1 MRFPPRSGSTLDLID
16 LAYLEGGVVRLRDGR
31 HRVGLELAALN
42 LLLRSS
48 AERQLIWRR
57 YWRALSTLSG
67 PVSLYCFSR
76 PLSPPTQPAATANG
90 RLDADYS
97 ASLLAS
103 GQVHLR
109 HHLAVIWDDS
119 SASLRGALPG
129 RLRRGGALDLDQ
141 RRRAVAAA
149 LAGPGLRPRPLEDGD
164 WLRLLQELTGGR
176 SGRPTAS
183 FASWV
188 APETATV
195 RPDRLELSDRVARSL
210 VVRGFPR
217 RLQLGWLAPLVLAAP
232 GPLRM
237 AQHLYPVPKVHSL
250 SHLRRRI
257 RTFETGLEVDR
268 RQGRRPDAGT
278 RAALEDA
285 LALEE
290 RVLLEED
297 HLMRLVTCVTVE
309 GSSTA
314 EMELGWEQ
322 VVNTLIELGC
332 TPVPLFNRQADG
344 WRATLPLGVDPL
356 GWSRDMTAAA
366 TATAIPFLRATL
378 DVRNGV
384 LLGPSPSTRELV
396 TVDPLASSNPNR
408 NVLVLGTSG
417 GGKSFTSKLL
427 AARLFLQGCRL
438 RCLDPAGEYLKLGAL
453 LGARC
458 LDLGAT
464 GEPGLNVLGPP
475 GQEPEGRVERAMP
488 LLTRLLGSSR
498 SAAARASLEAIG
510 LAALTALRLQP
521 AEAGLAEVLEQL
533 EASGQGEL
541 AAGLRRRAAGP
552 GAGVFQGAGGVGGD
566 DALVISL
573 RHLHAREELLG
584 AAMELVLWH
593 LEADLEH
600 PHSRP
605 TLVVVDE
612 AEVLLS
618 SPSGA
623 RFLESMARRI
633 RKLGA
638 GLLVVSQVVEDFLNS
653 PVGNVVIRNC
663 HTKLLLRQ
671 EPVALAG
678 VRRAFSLSEA
688 ECELLRDAEPGCG
701 LVLAGDEHAS
711 FRGGAPQ
718 AWWPALTTGQLAAGS
733 P

>member
-1 MRFPPRSGSTLDLID
+1 MRFPPRGGSTTDLID
-16 LAYLEGGVVRLRDGR
+16 LAYLEDGVARLRDGR
-31 HRVGLELAALN
+31 SRVGLELTALN
-42 LLLRSS
+42 LLLRSG
-48 AERQLIWRR
+48 AERQMVWRR
-57 YWRALSTLSG
+57 YWRALSTLSA
-67 PVSLYCFSR
+67 PVSLYAISR
-76 PLSPPTQPAATANG
+76 PLAPSKEATATANG
-90 RLDADYS
+90 RLDAEYS
-97 ASLLAS
+97 AALLTS
-103 GQVHLR
+103 GLVHR
-109 HHLAVIWDDS
+109 RNHLAVIWDDS
-119 SASLRGALPG
+119 PVSLRGALPG
-129 RLRRGGALDLDQ
+129 HLGRVTTLDLDQ

-149 LAGPGLRPRPLEDGD
+149 LAGPGLRPRPLEDGN
-164 WLRLLQELTGGR
+164 WLHLLQELTGGR
-176 SGRPTAS
+176 SGWPTAS
-183 FASWV
+183 FASWL

-217 RLQLGWLAPLVLAAP
+217 RLQLGWMAPLVLAAP

-250 SHLRRRI
+250 NHLRRRI
-257 RTFETGLEVDR
+257 RTFEAGLEVDR

-290 RVLLEED
+290 MVLLEED
-297 HLMRLVTCVTVE
+297 HLLRLVTCVTVE
-309 GSSTA
+309 GSSSA
-314 EMELGWEQ
+314 EMEMGWEQ
-322 VVNTLIELGC
+322 VVNTLTELGC
-332 TPVPLFNRQADG
+332 TPVPLFNRQVDG

-366 TATAIPFLRATL
+366 TATALPFLRATL
-378 DVRNGV
+378 DVTNGV
-384 LLGPSPSTRELV
+384 LLGPSPSSKELV

-408 NVLVLGTSG
+408 NILVLGTSG

-427 AARLFLQGCRL
+427 AARLFLRGSRL
-438 RCLDPAGEYLKLGAL
+438 RCLDPAGEYLQLGAL

-464 GEPGLNVLGPP
+464 GERGLNVLGPP
-475 GQEPEGRVERAMP
+475 GQEPEGRVERALP
-488 LLTRLLGSSR
+488 LLRRLLGGGR
-498 SAAARASLEAIG
+498 SPASRASLEAIG
-510 LAALTALRLQP
+510 LAALAALRLHP
-521 AEAGLAEVLEQL
+521 SEAGLSEVLEQL
-533 EASGQGEL
+533 EGAGEGEL
-541 AAGLRRRAAGP
+541 AAKLRRQASGP
-552 GAGVFQGAGGVGGD
+552 GAGVFQGAGGLEAD
-566 DALVISL
+566 DALVVSL

-600 PHSRP
+600 RHSRP
-605 TLVVVDE
+605 TLVAVDE

-671 EPVALAG
+671 EPVALPG

-718 AWWPALTTGQLAAGS
+718 AWWPALTTGQLAEGS

>member
-1 MRFPPRSGSTLDLID
+1 MRWTSRVGSTVELID
-16 LAYLEGGVVRLRDGR
+16 LDYLEGGVAGLRDGR
-31 HRVGLELAALN
+31 RRAALELAALN
-42 LLLRSS
+42 LLLRSRP
-48 AERQLIWRR
+48 ERELVWRR

-67 PVSLYCFSR
+67 PVSLYSVSR
-76 PLSPPTQPAATANG
+76 PLAPSVPLAPTANG
-90 RLDADYS
+90 RLDAEYS
-97 ASLLAS
+97 AGLLAS

-119 SASLRGALPG
+119 PASLRWSLPG
-129 RLRRGGALDLDQ
+129 QRRRGGTVDLEQ

-149 LAGPGLRPRPLEDGD
+149 LAAPGLRPRPLGDGE
-164 WLRLLQELTGGR
+164 WLGLLQELTGGR

-183 FASWV
+183 FASWL
-188 APETATV
+188 APGTATV
-195 RPDRLELSDRVARSL
+195 KPDRLELPDRVCRSL
-210 VVRGFPR
+210 VVHGFPR
-217 RLQLGWLAPLVLAAP
+217 RLQVGWLAPLVLAAP
-232 GPLRM
+232 CPLRV
-237 AQHLYPVPKVHSL
+237 AQHLYPVPKLHSL

-297 HLMRLVTCVTVE
+297 HLMRLVTCITVE
-309 GSSTA
+309 GA
-314 EMELGWEQ
+314 GPGEMELGWEQ
-322 VVNTLIELGC
+322 VNNTLVGLGC

-356 GWSRDMTAAA
+356 GWSRDMTTAA

-378 DVRNGV
+378 DVRKGV

-396 TVDPLASSNPNR
+396 TVDPLAASNPNR
-408 NVLVLGTSG
+408 NILVLGTSG

-427 AARLFLQGCRL
+427 AARLTLQGCRL
-438 RCLDPAGEYLKLGAL
+438 RCLDPAGEYLELGAL

-458 LDLGAT
+458 LELGARD
-464 GEPGLNVLGPP
+464 GRGLNVLGPP
-475 GQEPEGRVERAMP
+475 GQEPERRVERALP
-488 LLTRLLGSSR
+488 LLRRLLAAGR
-498 SAAARASLEAIG
+498 SATSRTSLEAIG
-510 LAALTALRLQP
+510 LAALAALRLQP
-521 AEAGLAEVLEQL
+521 TEAGLAAVLEQL
-533 EASGQGEL
+533 EAAGQAEL
-541 AAGLRRRAAGP
+541 AAGLRRQVVGP
-552 GAGVFQGAGGVGGD
+552 GAGIFDGAGGLDAD
-566 DALVISL
+566 DALVVSL

-584 AAMELVLWH
+584 TAMELVLWH
-593 LEADLEH
+593 LEEDLEH

-623 RFLESMARRI
+623 HFLESMARRI

-671 EPVALAG
+671 EPVALPG

-701 LVLAGDEHAS
+701 LVLAGEEHAG

-718 AWWPALTTGQLAAGS
+718 AWWPALTTGQLAPGS

>member
-1 MRFPPRSGSTLDLID
+1 MRLRSRVGSTLDLID
-16 LAYLEGGVVRLRDGR
+16 VAYLEGGVASLRDGR
-31 HRVGLELAALN
+31 RRVGLELAALN
-42 LLLRSS
+42 LLLRSG
-48 AERQLIWRR
+48 AERQLVWRR

-67 PVSLYCFSR
+67 PVSLYTISR
-76 PLSPPTQPAATANG
+76 PLAPSTHPVPTTIG
-90 RLDADYS
+90 RADAEYS
-97 ASLLAS
+97 AGLMAS

-109 HHLAVIWDDS
+109 RHLAVIWDDS
-119 SASLRGALPG
+119 PASLRGALPG
-129 RLRRGGALDLDQ
+129 QVRRRDTFELEQ
-141 RRRAVAAA
+141 RRRSVAAA
-149 LAGPGLRPRPLEDGD
+149 LTGPGLHPRPLEDGD

-183 FASWV
+183 FASWL
-188 APETATV
+188 APDMVTV
-195 RPDRLELSDRVARSL
+195 RPDRLEFSDRVVRSL

-217 RLQLGWLAPLVLAAP
+217 RLQLGWLAPLVLAGAAP
-232 GPLRM
+232 IRI
-237 AQHLYPVPKVHSL
+237 AQHLYPMPKLHSL
-250 SHLRRRI
+250 GHLRRRI

-297 HLMRLVTCVTVE
+297 RLMRLVTCITVE
-309 GSSTA
+309 GSSQA

-322 VVNTLIELGC
+322 LVNTLFELGC

-356 GWSRDMTAAA
+356 GWSRDMTTAA
-366 TATAIPFLRATL
+366 TATAIPFLRAAL
-378 DVRNGV
+378 DAPNGV

-396 TVDPLASSNPNR
+396 TVDPLAASNPNR
-408 NVLVLGTSG
+408 NILVLGTSG

-427 AARLFLQGCRL
+427 AARLSLQGCRL
-438 RCLDPAGEYLKLGAL
+438 RCLDPAGEYLKLGTL

-458 LDLGAT
+458 LELGAT
-464 GEPGLNVLGPP
+464 DERGLNVLGPP
-475 GQEPEGRVERAMP
+475 GQEPDRRVERALP
-488 LLTRLLGSSR
+488 LLGRLLGSSR
-498 SAAARASLEAIG
+498 SATSRSSMEAVG

-521 AEAGLAEVLEQL
+521 MRAGLSEVLEQL
-533 EASGQGEL
+533 EVAGHGEL
-541 AAGLRRRAAGP
+541 AAGLQRQAAGP
-552 GAGVFQGAGGVGGD
+552 GSGVFHGAGGLDVD
-566 DALVISL
+566 DALVVSL
-573 RHLHAREELLG
+573 RHLHAREELLA

-593 LEADLEH
+593 LEADLEL
-600 PHSRP
+600 PHTHP

-671 EPVALAG
+671 EPVALPG
-678 VRRAFSLSEA
+678 VRRAFSLSDA

-711 FRGGAPQ
+711 FRGGAPRE
-718 AWWPALTTGQLAAGS
+718 WWPALSTGQLAADS

>member
-1 MRFPPRSGSTLDLID
+1 MRFPPRVGSTTDLID
-16 LAYLEGGVVRLRDGR
+16 LAYLEGGVARLRDGR
-31 HRVGLELAALN
+31 CRVGLELTAIN

-48 AERQLIWRR
+48 AERQLVWRR
-57 YWRALSTLSG
+57 YWRALSTLSA
-67 PVSLYCFSR
+67 PVSLYAISR
-76 PLSPPTQPAATANG
+76 PLAPSTQMAATANG
-90 RLDADYS
+90 RLDAEYS
-97 ASLLAS
+97 AALLAS
-103 GQVHLR
+103 GLVHLR

-119 SASLRGALPG
+119 PASLRGALPG
-129 RLRRGGALDLDQ
+129 QLRRGGTLDLDQ
-141 RRRAVAAA
+141 RRRAAAAA
-149 LAGPGLRPRPLEDGD
+149 LGGPGLRPRPLEDGE

-183 FASWV
+183 FASWL

-195 RPDRLELSDRVARSL
+195 RADRLELSDRVARSL

-217 RLQLGWLAPLVLAAP
+217 RLQLGWMAPLVLAAP

-309 GSSTA
+309 GSTAA

-322 VVNTLIELGC
+322 VVNTLNELGC

-366 TATAIPFLRATL
+366 TATALPFLRATL
-378 DVRNGV
+378 NVTDGV

-408 NVLVLGTSG
+408 NILVLGTSG

-427 AARLFLQGCRL
+427 AARLFIQGSRL
-438 RCLDPAGEYLKLGAL
+438 RCLDPAGEYLQLGAL

-464 GEPGLNVLGPP
+464 GERGLNVLGPP
-475 GQEPEGRVERAMP
+475 GQEPEGRVERALP
-488 LLTRLLGSSR
+488 LLRRLLGAGPHASR
-498 SAAARASLEAIG
+498 AALEAIG

-521 AEAGLAEVLEQL
+521 SAAGLSEVLEQL
-533 EASGQGEL
+533 EAAGEGEL
-541 AAGLRRRAAGP
+541 AAKLRRQASGP
-552 GAGVFQGAGGVGGD
+552 GAGVFQGAGGLDAD
-566 DALVISL
+566 DALVVSL

-593 LEADLEH
+593 LEADLEQ

-605 TLVVVDE
+605 TLVAVDE

-671 EPVALAG
+671 EPVALPG

-718 AWWPALTTGQLAAGS
+718 AWWPALTTGQLAGGS